1 MNFPPQVHPS
11 SVSEKSLKP
20 CNSGATSAASTQ
32 SGVSKYHFPLKKKPN
47 QPKTKKSGLFRKS
60 CFQDWEIMYK
70 MNLRTVVITESSG
83 YPRLIKPC
91 HKDAEANLMCPLW
104 RKNGANGAI
113 WTSVKMTAQDWKISN
128 IYVYMQTKQTFFT
141 IGRCWRTNLLLWKIT
156 REKKSKCLSV
166 FPPCTDCI
174 SG

>member
-1 MNFPPQVHPS
+1 
-11 SVSEKSLKP
+11 
-20 CNSGATSAASTQ
+20 
-32 SGVSKYHFPLKKKPN
+32 
-47 QPKTKKSGLFRKS
+47 
-60 CFQDWEIMYK
+60 MYK

-141 IGRCWRTNLLLWKIT
+141 IGRCWRTNLLLLKIT
-156 REKKSKCLSV
+156 REKKASVYPFFLPVQIVFQGNQRVLYWKILSNKCRRNDRIRKSLFYNSEWSK
-166 FPPCTDCI
+166 FQQ
-174 SG
+174 